1 MKYILYCRKST
12 ESEDRQVLSLES
24 QEKELMNIAKNNN
37 LEVVG
42 TFEESKSAKAEGR
55 PVFNQVLKLITSG
68 KADAIICWKLDRLAR
83 NFIDGGKIIDLLQKG
98 IIKEIRTYETTH
110 LPTDNVLLLA
120 VNFGMANQYI
130 RDLST
135 NVKRG
140 IRTKLEN
147 GQWPNFAPFGYK
159 NDKADKTI
167 KIDTKRS
174 PYVKRIFELYSTGA
188 YTLKQVED
196 ILFQEGLRTKGGF
209 RLKKCQIHRFLQ
221 NKFYVGLMEKDGK
234 LYPGKHKPIISQAL
248 FDQVQEILNRKSSP
262 KPQKHF
268 YSARGFLTCASCGC
282 MLTAETQKGFIY
294 YHCTNGK
301 GNCDEHKS
309 YLKNTDVDLLLSNLF
324 NNLKFDEEYIEM
336 GYEAY
341 KARNADKNNYA
352 KSSLESISN
361 ELNALTDKESRLVDG
376 YVSQLITEQI
386 YKQKK
391 LEIENQRTTL
401 NNQIKEI
408 QAKGGVSDITLEQ
421 IKNVFLEGSRAA
433 EKYLLVDEQEKRNM
447 LKKLLS
453 NATIKN
459 KGVAQYLFKNQ
470 YQVLALAPKNNDLN
484 TMRRVLDEVRTSL
497 MLSDYTKFDIVNRW

>member
-37 LEVVG
+37 LEVISM
-42 TFEESKSAKAEGR
+42 FKESKSAKAEGR

-83 NFIDGGKIIDLLQKG
+83 NFIDGGKVIDLLQKG

-221 NKFYVGLMEKDGK
+221 NKFYVGLMEKDGSCIPENTSRSFLK
-234 LYPGKHKPIISQAL
+234 LSLTKFRKFSIVKA
-248 FDQVQEILNRKSSP
+248 VQS
-262 KPQKHF
+262 
-268 YSARGFLTCASCGC
+268 
-282 MLTAETQKGFIY
+282 
-294 YHCTNGK
+294 
-301 GNCDEHKS
+301 
-309 YLKNTDVDLLLSNLF
+309 LK
-324 NNLKFDEEYIEM
+324 
-336 GYEAY
+336 
-341 KARNADKNNYA
+341 
-352 KSSLESISN
+352 SIS
-361 ELNALTDKESRLVDG
+361 
-376 YVSQLITEQI
+376 I
-386 YKQKK
+386 
-391 LEIENQRTTL
+391 
-401 NNQIKEI
+401 
-408 QAKGGVSDITLEQ
+408 
-421 IKNVFLEGSRAA
+421 
-433 EKYLLVDEQEKRNM
+433 LLVDFLPAPHVVVCSLPKLKRALFTTTARMEKVTVISIN
-447 LKKLLS
+447 
-453 NATIKN
+453 
-459 KGVAQYLFKNQ
+459 
-470 YQVLALAPKNNDLN
+470 
-484 TMRRVLDEVRTSL
+484 RT
-497 MLSDYTKFDIVNRW
+497 